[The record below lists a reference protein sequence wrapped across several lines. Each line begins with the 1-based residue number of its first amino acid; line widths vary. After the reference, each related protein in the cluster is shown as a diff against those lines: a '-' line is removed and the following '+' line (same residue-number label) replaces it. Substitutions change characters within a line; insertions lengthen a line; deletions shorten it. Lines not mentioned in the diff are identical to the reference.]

1 MTQSNRAAAII
12 FAALTTV
19 VQSAYAQQPP
29 DVVNSDNSGNTAMGT
44 EALWALNVIG
54 GGGSNTAAGNFALYS
69 NTTGEN
75 NTGIGTGV
83 LYFNT
88 TGTFNT
94 ALGSY
99 SLWWNANGHYNTATG
114 TQVLYGVAPS
124 GAYPNGSTG
133 SNNTGTG
140 AFALYSYSSGSN
152 NTANGL
158 SALYSNTTG
167 NNNTANGSDALDSN
181 TTGSNNLAEGYQ
193 AGSKLTA
200 GSNNIDIGNQG
211 AASDNNTIRIGTQGI
226 QTRTQIAGIYDSKLD
241 RGLPVLI
248 DSAGQLGTVSWER
261 FKRLLGEREHERE
274 DVTQKLD
281 ALKTQSENQL
291 AEIRDLKKLV
301 VEMQAGLL
309 KLQSKDELLA
319 QR

>member
-1 MTQSNRAAAII
+1 MTQVNRAAAILL
-12 FAALTTV
+12 AALTTV

-44 EALWALNVIG
+44 EALWALDVVG

-69 NTTGEN
+69 NTIGEN

-124 GAYPNGSTG
+124 IAYPNGSTG
-133 SNNTGTG
+133 SYNTGAGAKALYAYSTG
-140 AFALYSYSSGSN
+140 SHNTASGFNALYSD
-152 NTANGL
+152 
-158 SALYSNTTG
+158 TTG
-167 NNNTANGSDALDSN
+167 DNNTANGSGALYSN

-193 AGSKLTA
+193 AGSKLTT
-200 GSNNIDIGNQG
+200 GSNNIYIGNQG
-211 AASDNNTIRIGTQGI
+211 AAGEDNTMRIGTQGI
-226 QTRTQIAGIYDSKLD
+226 QTRTQIAGIYYSKMD

-248 DSAGQLGTVSWER
+248 DSTGQLGTLSWEH
-261 FKRLLGEREHERE
+261 FKRLLGESEHERE
-274 DVTQKLD
+274 GVTQKLD
-281 ALKTQSENQL
+281 ALKIQTENQS
-291 AEIRDLKKLV
+291 AEIRDLKKLI

-309 KLQSKDELLA
+309 KLQAKNELLA